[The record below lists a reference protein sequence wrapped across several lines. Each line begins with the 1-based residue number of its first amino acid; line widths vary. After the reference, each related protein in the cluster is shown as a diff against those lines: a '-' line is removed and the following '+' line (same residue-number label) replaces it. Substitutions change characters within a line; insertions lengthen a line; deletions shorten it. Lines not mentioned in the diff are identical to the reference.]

1 MTHPRLCLTVFLVLS
16 PMMMDARQRTDSP
29 PGVTFPREGIIEARS
44 DRVVTHGPVTLT
56 ADALARLPQ
65 SKRARPVTEDVGEEG
80 ATPGCPLCG
89 LAAGPGEPANPEQTP
104 APTGDPWLAAA
115 SLGGLDPQIAAG
127 TVYLVITTGGQ
138 IAFYD
143 KAGKLLTGANGKAVS
158 PVTVKSFFAPLIPD
172 MNTLLNL
179 PSGADLTTF
188 GLKSF
193 YDARVIYD
201 NFRHRFWIAAL
212 ASNKSQDL
220 TTIARAARR
229 TKVMAAVSIDEDPRH
244 GWLLYWWNAV
254 IDDGVCNDP
263 AVTQCIGT
271 DNQPGDAGDYP
282 CLGISDRF
290 FMVSNHVGRYDP
302 QKPADPNTE
311 RYAVVHVLPA
321 DSLAGLAPPAPNW
334 AYWNIHFPDQN
345 SVVQFSLQPAVHH
358 NPDPLGFSFLADNTL
373 SNGSTNTMVVLGFS
387 YLEAPVAPP
396 LRAVGVSVK
405 AFGPARDAPQSN
417 ANQLGAAT
425 LKLSNVVYFP
435 LKAVFRDN
443 KLYVTW
449 QDCRDWTQIGACQ
462 TSNRL
467 LRVDTSNFVFNNVS
481 TDPATGFI
489 DRPFGWRNV
498 LEDPQDELAF
508 YGMPVVEVNKNGDMV
523 VVYNRSSAD
532 LDPEVRY
539 SVYFANG
546 VDVLPSRLLKDGEGP
561 LASGNQTDTGGIS
574 VDPFDDTAVWMAH
587 SYAFLASPGSTF
599 GKQRVV
605 VGKVFG
611 LKRADLFVGGLVVK
625 PRTIGP
631 GDQLRAD
638 VRVANQGD
646 GVATDARL
654 VVALKD
660 VATGASFPLGAVLLP
675 DIQPGSEQ
683 TFSVSGLP
691 PAATVART
699 FEVEALV
706 DADHRVEEYSE
717 TNNLG
722 VATDKVRVRPPRQR

>member
-1 MTHPRLCLTVFLVLS
+1 MVVG
-16 PMMMDARQRTDSP
+16 ARQRVDPP
-29 PGVTFPREGIIEARS
+29 PGVTFPREGTVEAS
-44 DRVVTHGPVTLT
+44 SARVVSHGPFTLT
-56 ADALARLPQ
+56 AKALARLPQ
-65 SKRARPVTEDVGEEG
+65 SKRATPITEDVGEDG
-80 ATPGCPLCG
+80 RTPGCPLCG
-89 LAAGPGEPANPEQTP
+89 LAAGPGEPRNPEQTP
-104 APTGDPWLAAA
+104 APTGNPWLAAA

-127 TVYLVITTGGQ
+127 KVYLVITTGSQ

-143 KAGKLLTGANGKAVS
+143 KAGNLMTDANGKAVG
-158 PVTVKSFFAPLIPD
+158 PVSVKSFFAPLIPD
-172 MNTLLNL
+172 MNSFLNL
-179 PSGADLTTF
+179 PSGADVTTF

-201 NFRHRFWIAAL
+201 SFRHRFWIAAL

-263 AVTQCIGT
+263 DVAQCVGT

-334 AYWNIHFPDQN
+334 AYWNIHFPDQD

-358 NPDPLGFSFLADNTL
+358 TADPLGFSFLADNTL

-396 LRAVGVSVK
+396 LRAVGVPVK
-405 AFGPARDAPQSN
+405 MFGPARDAPQSN

-498 LEDPQDELAF
+498 LEDPQDELAY
-508 YGMPVVEVNKNGDMV
+508 YGMPVVDVNRNGDMV
-523 VVYNRSSAD
+523 VVYNRSSTD

-539 SVYFANG
+539 SVYFTNG
-546 VDVLPSRLLKDGEGP
+546 VDVLPSRLLKDGEGS
-561 LASGNQTDTGGIS
+561 LAAGNQTDVGGIS

-587 SYAFLASPGSTF
+587 SYAFLPSAASPAA
-599 GKQRVV
+599 KQRVV
-605 VGKVFG
+605 VGKVLG
-611 LKRADLFVGGLVVK
+611 VTRADLLVAGIVV
-625 PRTIGP
+625 RSGTVGP

-654 VVALKD
+654 AVALTD

-675 DIQPGSEQ
+675 EIQPGSAQ

-691 PAATVART
+691 PASTVAHT
-699 FEVEALV
+699 FEIDAVV
-706 DADHRVEEYSE
+706 DADAHIEEYSE

-722 VATDKVRVRPPRQR
+722 TADHTVRVRPTRPR